1 MQLPFLPSAL
11 EMALAGKTVRPVLGY
26 PLSPQRNIMGVFMAK
41 KEDPIMC
48 FWSKCRFL
56 QMNQHCYS
64 LRMI

>member
-11 EMALAGKTVRPVLGY
+11 GMALSGKTVVLGY
-26 PLSPQRNIMGVFMAK
+26 PLSPQRNIMDMFMAK
-41 KEDPIMC
+41 KEDPITC